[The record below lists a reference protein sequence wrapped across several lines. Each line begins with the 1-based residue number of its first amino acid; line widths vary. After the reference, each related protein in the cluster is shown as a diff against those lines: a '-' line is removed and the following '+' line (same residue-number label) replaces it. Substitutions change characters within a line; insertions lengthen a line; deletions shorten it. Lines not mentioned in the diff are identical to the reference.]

1 MENFKL
7 GFGYKKYTL
16 YQHTPGSN
24 FSNMPHDGVDV
35 LPMRVGINHALFLG
49 GVKDFNMWRK

>member
-7 GFGYKKYTL
+7 SFGYKKHTL
-16 YQHTPGSN
+16 CQHTPGSN

-35 LPMRVGINHALFLG
+35 LSVKAVTNHALFLG
-49 GVKDFNMWRK
+49 GVKDFYM

>member
-24 FSNMPHDGVDV
+24 YSNMPHDGVDV
-35 LPMRVGINHALFLG
+35 LPMRAGTNHALFLG
-49 GVKDFNMWRK
+49 GVKDFNM

>member
-7 GFGYKKYTL
+7 GFANKKYTL
-16 YQHTPGSN
+16 CHHTPGSN

-35 LPMRVGINHALFLG
+35 LSVKAGTNHTLFLG
-49 GVKDFNMWRK
+49 GVKDFNM